1 MDPKHQSGTPDS
13 HPLKRDTGFDLGVQ
27 EALFGDALPVPV
39 RKKKK
44 RVRPVEIPL
53 HSARKALLVAEYLR
67 LFIFVTKHGTYI
79 DGFAGPQS
87 ESMDQPG
94 TWSARLVLENEP
106 KWLRHFHLFD
116 LGDLQIQR
124 LKRLRKEL
132 GDGRDIQ
139 IYSGDFNDEVLKVL
153 TPGIIGKKEATFA
166 LLDQRCF
173 ECKWSTVERLA
184 DYKRPRIELL
194 YFLAEGW
201 LDRSLA
207 SATRDP
213 KLEQI
218 EAWWGRSDVEKV
230 RAVTGVARANL
241 FCERFREL
249 GYQHVAP
256 WAIQGED
263 ETGTKRT
270 MYFLIHAS
278 DHDEAPKF
286 MRRAY
291 NKMVLPR
298 AMQMQTTLRLS

>member
-1 MDPKHQSGTPDS
+1 MVPEQEPSAPDS
-13 HPLKRDTGFDLGVQ
+13 TLVEPLAGFSPGVQ
-27 EALFGDALPVPV
+27 DALFGAALPVPKP
-39 RKKKK
+39 KKKK
-44 RVRPVEIPL
+44 RVRPVEMPL
-53 HSARKALLVAEYLR
+53 QSVRKALLVAEYLR

-87 ESMDQPG
+87 ESMDEPE

-106 KWLRHFHLFD
+106 KWLRHFHLFE
-116 LGDLQIQR
+116 LGDLQVQR
-124 LKRLRKEL
+124 LKRLRKEI
-132 GDGRDIQ
+132 GGGRDV
-139 IYSGDFNDEVLKVL
+139 YVYAGDFNHEVARVL
-153 TPGIIGKKEATFA
+153 TPAMIGKKEATFA

-213 KLEQI
+213 KLAQI
-218 EAWWGRSDVEKV
+218 EAWWGRSDIDTV
-230 RAVTGVARANL
+230 RRVTGVARARL
-241 FCERFREL
+241 FCDRFREL
-249 GYQHVAP
+249 GYRHVSP

-263 ETGTKRT
+263 EHGTRRT

-298 AMQMQTTLRLS
+298 AMQMQTSLRLS